1 MKTKAK
7 KMKPGG
13 GIFELLEPS
22 KAKKKGVHG
31 RYNGVHYVKI
41 YSTGKAVIDQ
51 DYQGKLVR
59 IVLHLLCVIT
69 EMLRLRESHLKI

>member
-1 MKTKAK
+1 
-7 KMKPGG
+7 MKPSG

-31 RYNGVHYVKI
+31 QHNGVHDVKI

-69 EMLRLRESHLKI
+69 EMLRWMESHLKI